1 MGMRLIIQGAL
12 FTIVVHIKQ
21 ASEKDQAKK
30 GLKSSTR
37 AYKKYKK
44 FKKIFPTLFFLKE
57 EDIKLICVD

>member
-12 FTIVVHIKQ
+12 FTIVVRIKQ

-37 AYKKYKK
+37 AYKK
-44 FKKIFPTLFFLKE
+44 FKKIFLTLFFLK
-57 EDIKLICVD
+57 

>member
-37 AYKKYKK
+37 AYKK
-44 FKKIFPTLFFLKE
+44 FKKIFLTLFFLKE
-57 EDIKLICVD
+57 EDIKLMCVN